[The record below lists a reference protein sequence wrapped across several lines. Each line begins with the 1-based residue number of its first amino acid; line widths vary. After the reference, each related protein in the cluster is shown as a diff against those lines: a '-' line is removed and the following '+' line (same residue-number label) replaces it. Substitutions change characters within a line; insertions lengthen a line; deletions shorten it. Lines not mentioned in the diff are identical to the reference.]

1 MNVFQNPIN
10 VLDRKTIVF
19 QAGQFLRKLMY
30 IRQMKWTQK
39 QYFFRLFLTACFFSL
54 LAACSSDSKV
64 KKFKIGFSQC
74 CDDAWRDVMNRE
86 MMRELAFHPELDFKI
101 LTANSDSEKQ
111 IAQIREL
118 IDSGIDLLIL
128 APNESKPLTAI
139 VEETFKKGIPVI
151 LIDRKTESEQ
161 YTAYLG
167 GDNYEIGLTAAKYM
181 ANQLNGRAK
190 IIELEMMKTMSPA
203 IDRHRGFK
211 DGIRAFPEMVIVG
224 NLEIKGQVDADYD
237 QIKQL
242 IASHPEVT
250 AIYAQTDLLAETS
263 WKIYKEIGLANDL
276 FYIGIDGIP
285 GTGRGIQAV
294 EDGILDASLLYPTG
308 GAEAIKLALTILSR
322 LPFEKNNRLQT
333 TVITPDNASILHAQM
348 KKEASLQESIDK
360 QIKAIHE
367 LRSIYHT
374 QQFYIL
380 VLVSSLL
387 LSIFLGAVFWQSLQ
401 AKKAA
406 NKSLEIKT
414 REALEHEQQIMAMS
428 EELNKAT
435 QSKVDFFTNISH
447 EFRTPLT
454 LILGFT
460 EDLMPVS
467 RLSKDVQQSI
477 DFIRQNAYRLL
488 RLVNQLM
495 DFRKIESDRMR
506 LRASEQD
513 LTEFVRNTMK
523 TYGKVAEK
531 RTIDFQLITRHEHLS
546 LWFDQAMLDKVL
558 FNLLSN
564 AFKFTPDGGKIYLSI
579 TVDSFENNVKIM
591 VEDSGAGLTPE
602 EAQHVFEVFYQ
613 GEGGQK
619 AGSGLGLSLS
629 KALVELHSGTLKVSS
644 IKDKGSRFTIVL
656 PLGNTHLTA
665 AEMVEYPAP
674 YFPTEA
680 FIFDPLADTDNNAVL
695 PKNAADQQLLIIED
709 NAELQ
714 FFLKRK
720 LNLLYQITAATDA
733 NSGIQQAFDMVPDLI
748 ICDIELPNGN
758 GLDIV
763 RTLKSDLRTSH
774 IPIILLTARSS
785 VEQQIEGA
793 KTGADAYITKPF
805 NIQYLQEIIRNLL
818 HNRQIL
824 KDSFGKRLVAFSE
837 SNLSEHSENDVNAL
851 DRVFIQKFTCYI
863 DAHYARQDFQVA
875 DLCQEMNLSRSQLY
889 RKIKALFGESISD
902 YIQQV
907 RLEKS
912 RNLLLEGKL
921 SVAEIAYQV
930 GYSSPDY
937 FSTVF
942 RSKYNVAPSQIRK
955 QK

>member
-1 MNVFQNPIN
+1 MKSTLTQ
-10 VLDRKTIVF
+10 
-19 QAGQFLRKLMY
+19 Y
-30 IRQMKWTQK
+30 I
-39 QYFFRLFLTACFFSL
+39 FRVFLTVCFFSF
-54 LAACSSDSKV
+54 LAACSSDSKP

-86 MMRELAFHPELDFKI
+86 MMRELAFHPELEFKM
-101 LTANSDSEKQ
+101 LAANSDSDKQ
-111 IAQIREL
+111 LAQIKEL
-118 IDSGIDLLIL
+118 VASGIDLLIV

-139 VEETFKKGIPVI
+139 VEETFKNGIPVI

-181 ANQLNGRAK
+181 ANQLGGKAK
-190 IIELEMMKTMSPA
+190 IIELEMMMTMSPA
-203 IDRHRGFK
+203 IERYRGFN
-211 DGIRAFPEMVIVG
+211 DGIRAFPGMEIVG
-224 NLEIKGQVDADYD
+224 TQEVKGQVEADY
-237 QIKQL
+237 QRIKQL
-242 IASHPEVT
+242 MADHPEVT
-250 AIYAQTDLLAETS
+250 AIYGQTDLLAETA
-263 WKIYKEIGLANDL
+263 WKIHKEIGRNNDL
-276 FYIGIDGIP
+276 FFVGIDGIP

-308 GAEAIKLALTILSR
+308 GAEAIKLAFTILNR

-333 TVITPDNASILHAQM
+333 TVINPDNAAILHAQM

-360 QIKAIHE
+360 QIKAVKD
-367 LRSIYHT
+367 LNSIYHD
-374 QQFYIL
+374 QQLYIL
-380 VLVSSLL
+380 VLISSLL
-387 LSIFLGAVFWQSLQ
+387 LSMFLGAVFWQSLQ

-414 REALEHEQQIMAMS
+414 QEALEHEQQMVAMS
-428 EELNKAT
+428 EELNMAT

-454 LILGFT
+454 LILGFA
-460 EDLMPVS
+460 EDLLPAAKV
-467 RLSKDVQQSI
+467 SKDVQQSI

-523 TYGKVAEK
+523 SYGKVAEK
-531 RTIDFQLITRHEHLS
+531 RNIDFQLITRHEHLPV
-546 LWFDQAMLDKVL
+546 WFDPAMLDKVL

-564 AFKFTPDGGKIYLSI
+564 AFKFTPDGGKIHLSI
-579 TVDSFENNVKIM
+579 MVDTFENLVKIRA
-591 VEDSGAGLTPE
+591 EDSGVGLTPE
-602 EAQHVFEVFYQ
+602 ETKHVFEVFYQ

-629 KALVELHSGTLKVSS
+629 KALVELHSGTLNVSS
-644 IKDKGSRFTIVL
+644 IKGKGSRFTIAL
-656 PLGNTHLTA
+656 PLGHAHLQA
-665 AEMVEYPAP
+665 DEMVQNPTP

-680 FIFDPLADTDNNAVL
+680 FIFDPLADIEDTAVL

-720 LNLLYQITAATDA
+720 LNVLYQITSATDGDA
-733 NSGIQQAFDMVPDLI
+733 GLQQAFDMVPDLI
-748 ICDIELPNGN
+748 ICDIELPNRN

-774 IPIILLTARSS
+774 IPIILLTARST
-785 VEQQIEGA
+785 VEQQIEGTM
-793 KTGADAYITKPF
+793 TGADAYITKPF

-824 KDSFGKRLVAFSE
+824 KDNFGKGLLVFSE
-837 SNLSEHSENDVNAL
+837 ANQPEEHEEDVNAL
-851 DRVFIQKFTCYI
+851 DRVFIQKFTNYI
-863 DAHYARQDFQVA
+863 DAHYARQDFQVT

-907 RLEKS
+907 RLEKA

-955 QK
+955 QG